1 MHRATLALT
10 AAAALVAAVFVA
22 GGAASLGKTNS
33 TQAKSGGTVVFGAEQ
48 EPPCLNNLLSG
59 CNNTWTAWTVT
70 TQTRGLYIQNPDYSI
85 TPDLAQSAKLVKT
98 KPETIAVTIKKKAV
112 WSDGV
117 PVTYQ
122 DFVYTWKAI
131 VNPKNDVASRS
142 GFDSIKSVAKTS
154 KDGKRF
160 NIVFSK
166 PYAPWQVLF
175 TTSLYPSHALAG
187 QSDFNNV
194 WLNDTNNPKTGKPIS
209 DGPFVMTSYT
219 KGQSMTFVR
228 NPKWWGPHKPY
239 LDKVVFVFR
248 TNTDSEIQAIRGGE
262 VDAIY
267 PQPQLQLIDLKGT
280 AGLKTD
286 ARAGTSLEHIDF
298 NEQTKGGFPL
308 MRAPWVRQAL
318 AYATNRQAVVNQIF
332 KKFNPSQQVLQNLTY
347 GNTQK
352 GQYVPHFG
360 RYTFS
365 PSKVAAIMKKH
376 NCTKG
381 SDGIFV
387 CNGQKMS
394 IKFGTTTGNKLRE
407 LVQEIVMAQAKAA
420 GIQFVPD
427 NDPSSLFFPRVS
439 DGRYQLAMFAWVSSG
454 DPAGQT
460 DIYGIGGGSNWKGYN
475 SVKVTNLFKGS
486 DQELN
491 PQKRIALVNAADA
504 NMALNLPTL
513 PIVQKPTFLVYKTKL
528 QGIRNNP
535 TSQGPTDNMQDWWV
549 K

>member
-1 MHRATLALT
+1 MNLRRRTLVAGCTLAAAIVAGVLGGTT
-10 AAAALVAAVFVA
+10 AAST
-22 GGAASLGKTNS
+22 GAT
-33 TQAKSGGTVVFGAEQ
+33 GGTVVFGAEQ
-48 EPPCLNNLLSG
+48 EPPCLNTFLSG
-59 CNNTWTAWTVT
+59 CNNTWTSWTVS
-70 TQTRGLYIQNPDYSI
+70 TQFRGLYIQNPDYSF
-85 TPDLAQSAKLVKT
+85 TPDLAQSAKIIQT
-98 KPETIAVTIKKKAV
+98 KPQTVAVTIKKNAV

-122 DFVYTWKAI
+122 DFAYTAKAI
-131 VNPKNDVASRS
+131 VNPKTDAASRS
-142 GFDSIKSVAKTS
+142 GYDSIKSVTKTS
-154 KDGKRF
+154 KDGKSF

-166 PYAPWQVLF
+166 PFAPWQAF
-175 TTSLYPSHALAG
+175 FINSLYPAHALQA
-187 QSDFNNV
+187 QPDFNNV
-194 WLNDTNNPKTGKPIS
+194 WLTDTNDPKTGKPIS
-209 DGPFVMTSYT
+209 NGPFMMTNYT

-267 PQPQLQLIDLKGT
+267 PQPQLQLLDLKGT

-286 ARAGTSLEHIDF
+286 ARAGTSLEHLDY

-318 AYATNRQAVVNQIF
+318 AYATNRQAVVTQIF
-332 KKFNPSQQVLQNLTY
+332 KKFNPNQQVLQNLTY

-352 GQYVPHFG
+352 GKYVPHFG
-360 RYTFS
+360 QYTFS

-376 NCTKG
+376 SCTKG

-420 GIQFVPD
+420 GIEFVPD
-427 NDPSSLFFPRVS
+427 NDPSRLFFPRVS
-439 DGRYQLAMFAWVSSG
+439 DGNYQIAMFAWVSTG
-454 DPAGQT
+454 DPIGQA

-475 SVKVTNLFKGS
+475 SVKVTNLLKAS
-486 DQELN
+486 DQEFN

-504 NMALNLPTL
+504 NMALNMPTL
-513 PIVQKPTFLVYKTKL
+513 PIVQKPVVLVYKTKI
-528 QGIRNNP
+528 QGMRNNP
-535 TSQGPTDNMQDWWV
+535 TLQGPTDNMQDWWV

>member
-1 MHRATLALT
+1 MYRASLALVGV
-10 AAAALVAAVFVA
+10 AALVAAIAVGVGSA
-22 GGAASLGKTNS
+22 GTSGPS
-33 TQAKSGGTVVFGAEQ
+33 KSGGTVVFGAEQ
-48 EPPCLNNLLSG
+48 EPPCLNFALSG
-59 CNNTWTAWTVT
+59 CNNTWTAWTVE
-70 TQTRGLYIQNPDYSI
+70 TQTRGLYIQNPDYSF
-85 TPDLAQSAKLVKT
+85 TPDMAQSAKLVKS
-98 KPETIAVTIKKKAV
+98 KPETIAVTIKKKAQ

-122 DFVYTWKAI
+122 DFVYTWKQF
-131 VNPKNDVASRS
+131 VDPKNDIAARS
-142 GFDSIKSVAKTS
+142 GFDSIKSVVKTS
-154 KDGKRF
+154 KDGKSF
-160 NIVFSK
+160 NVVFAK

-175 TTSLYPSHALAG
+175 TTGLYPSHALQG
-187 QSDFNNV
+187 QADFNNV
-194 WLNDTNNPKTGKPIS
+194 WLTDTNNPKNNQPIS
-209 DGPFVMTSYT
+209 DGPFVMTNYT
-219 KGQSMTFVR
+219 KGQSMTFTR

-267 PQPQLQLIDLKGT
+267 PQPQLQLLDLKGT

-286 ARAGTSLEHIDF
+286 ARPGTSLEHIDL

-308 MRAPWVRQAL
+308 MRAPWVRQAI
-318 AYATNRQAVVNQIF
+318 AYSVDRQAVVNQIY
-332 KKFNPSQQVLQNLTY
+332 KKFNPNQQVLQNLTY

-352 GQYVPHFG
+352 ALYAPHFG

-365 PSKVAAIMKKH
+365 PSKVAAIMKAH
-376 NCTKG
+376 NCAKG
-381 SDGIFV
+381 SDGIFS

-407 LVQEIVMAQAKAA
+407 LVQEIVMARSKAA
-420 GIQFVPD
+420 GIEFVPD
-427 NDPSSLFFPRVS
+427 NDPSRLFFPRLS

-475 SVKVTNLFKGS
+475 SVKVTNLFKQS

-491 PQKRIALVNAADA
+491 PQKRVALVNAADV

-513 PIVQKPTFLVYKTKL
+513 PIVQKPTYLVYKTKIA
-528 QGIRNNP
+528 GMRNNP
-535 TSQGPTDNMQDWWV
+535 TAQGPTDNMQDWQL